1 VIREVSETIA
11 TAQGKPRASWY
22 RFMGDAKDEADF
34 MVSSL
39 NALYTAIDED
49 GKKMV
54 LFKFTKKQKV
64 IKRQSK

>member
-1 VIREVSETIA
+1 
-11 TAQGKPRASWY
+11 
-22 RFMGDAKDEADF
+22 MGDAEDEADF

-39 NALYTAIDED
+39 NARYTAIDED

>member
-11 TAQGKPRASWY
+11 TAQGEPRASWH
-22 RFMGDAKDEADF
+22 RFMGDAEDEADF

-39 NALYTAIDED
+39 NARYTAINED